1 MVNVDACCGAKRV
14 HAKKLRVERQ
24 GLNADEHHSHSHG
37 HFMGLNLQSVA
48 FICYWY
54 FLTPTCLLGRYSMPI
69 RIMNANAA

>member
-37 HFMGLNLQSVA
+37 HVYGVKFTINSFYMLLVLFNAYQPAWAILNA
-48 FICYWY
+48 
-54 FLTPTCLLGRYSMPI
+54 YS
-69 RIMNANAA
+69 NDECQCS